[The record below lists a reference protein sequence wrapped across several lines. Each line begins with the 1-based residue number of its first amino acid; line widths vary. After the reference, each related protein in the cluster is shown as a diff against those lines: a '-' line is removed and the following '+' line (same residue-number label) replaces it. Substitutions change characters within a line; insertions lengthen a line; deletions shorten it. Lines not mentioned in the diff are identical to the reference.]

1 MEELSD
7 ERLVALCQKE
17 LPYKLDAYRELLRR
31 HEPLVHNT
39 CVRMLGNVMDAEEV
53 CQDAFLRIYHKIAQF
68 EGRSAFKTWLFKI
81 VYNLCLEKRRSLAR
95 RSEKDTTVAEAISLD
110 ADTTEDQEIQAT
122 VTSQV
127 HEAIN
132 KLRGDDR
139 RLIILRYIS
148 GLSIA
153 DMAQVLDIGLSAA
166 KMRLYRAQEKFKEVY
181 TSPGHNE
188 TGDTPQTTEDS
199 K

>member
-1 MEELSD
+1 LEELSD
-7 ERLVALCQKE
+7 ELLVERCQNE
-17 LPYKLDAYRELLRR
+17 LPYKQTAYRELLERY
-31 HEPLVHNT
+31 EPLVHNT
-39 CVRMLGNVMDAEEV
+39 CVRMLGNAMDADEV
-53 CQDAFLRIYHKIAQF
+53 CQDAFLRVYHKIASF
-68 EGRSAFKTWLFKI
+68 EGRSAFKTWLYKI

-95 RSEKDTTVAEAISLD
+95 RNEKENTVADVISQDANDTGAI
-110 ADTTEDQEIQAT
+110 ERQAA

-132 KLRGDDR
+132 KLGGEDR

-153 DMAQVLDIGLSAA
+153 DIAQVLDIGLSAA

-181 TSPGHNE
+181 TAKVSANP
-188 TGDTPQTTEDS
+188 PQEIYQS
-199 K
+199 